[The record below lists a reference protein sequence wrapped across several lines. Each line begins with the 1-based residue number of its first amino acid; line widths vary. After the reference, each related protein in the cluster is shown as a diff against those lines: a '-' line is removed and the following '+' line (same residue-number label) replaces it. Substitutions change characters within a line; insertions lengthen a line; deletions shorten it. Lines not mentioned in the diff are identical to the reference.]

1 MSNARRDHAAAD
13 LRRTAPVFAALG
25 DDTRLGILAKL
36 GAGPRCSIAHLT
48 QGTRLTR
55 QAITKHLKVLQ
66 DAGLVRGVRQ
76 GRENLFELEPNA
88 LDEARRAL
96 DNISR
101 QWDVALAKLKTFVE
115 EMD

>member
-1 MSNARRDHAAAD
+1 MSPARRDNAVD
-13 LRRTAPVFAALG
+13 DFRRSAPVFAALG
-25 DDTRLGILAKL
+25 DDTRLGILARL

-66 DAGLVRGVRQ
+66 AAGLVRGVRH
-76 GRENLFELEPNA
+76 GRENLFELEPDA

-101 QWDVALAKLKTFVE
+101 QWDVALAKLKKFVE
-115 EMD
+115 E